1 MKKRILDDIKT
12 AMRAKDK
19 GRLGVLRLISSAI
32 KQREVDERI
41 ELDDTQV
48 ITVLE
53 KMIKQRRDSIEQFT
67 AANRQELA
75 DIERKELE
83 IIQTYMPKQLS
94 DEEISA
100 LIDEAIASSGAT
112 SAREMGKVIGILRPK
127 LLGKADMGSV
137 SSKIK
142 QKLQD

>member
-1 MKKRILDDIKT
+1 MKERILDDIKT

-48 ITVLE
+48 IAVLE

-67 AANRQELA
+67 AANRLELA
-75 DIERKELE
+75 DIEKKELE

-100 LIDEAIASSGAT
+100 LIDEAIASTGAT
-112 SAREMGKVIGILRPK
+112 SAKEMGKVIGILRPK

-142 QKLQD
+142 QKLQG

>member
-53 KMIKQRRDSIEQFT
+53 KMLKQRRDSIEQFT

-75 DIERKELE
+75 DIEKKELE
-83 IIQTYMPKQLS
+83 IIQSYMPKQLS

-100 LIDEAIASSGAT
+100 LIDDAIASTGAT
-112 SAREMGKVIGILRPK
+112 SAKEMGKVIGVLRPK

-142 QKLQD
+142 QKLQG

>member
-53 KMIKQRRDSIEQFT
+53 KMLKQRRDSIEQFT

-75 DIERKELE
+75 DIEKKEVE
-83 IIQTYMPKQLS
+83 IIQSYMPKQLS
-94 DEEISA
+94 DEEIST
-100 LIDEAIASSGAT
+100 LIDDAIASTGAT
-112 SAREMGKVIGILRPK
+112 SAKEMGKVIGILRPK

-142 QKLQD
+142 QKLQG

>member
-53 KMIKQRRDSIEQFT
+53 KMLKQRRDSIEQFT
-67 AANRQELA
+67 AADRLELA
-75 DIERKELE
+75 DIEKKEVE
-83 IIQTYMPKQLS
+83 IIQSYMPKQLS
-94 DEEISA
+94 DEEIST
-100 LIDEAIASSGAT
+100 LIDDAIASTGAT
-112 SAREMGKVIGILRPK
+112 SAKEMGKVIGILRPK
-127 LLGKADMGSV
+127 LLGKANMGSI

-142 QKLQD
+142 QKLQG

>member
-75 DIERKELE
+75 DIEKKELE

-112 SAREMGKVIGILRPK
+112 SAKEMGKVIGILRPK